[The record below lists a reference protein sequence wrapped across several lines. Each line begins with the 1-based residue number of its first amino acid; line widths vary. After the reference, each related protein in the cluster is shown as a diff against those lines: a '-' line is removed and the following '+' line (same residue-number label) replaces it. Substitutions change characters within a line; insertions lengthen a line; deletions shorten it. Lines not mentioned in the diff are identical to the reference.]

1 MNKTIARYGA
11 LLALALVLAAQPGVA
26 GDDPGLGLPWLE
38 SIGAS
43 GRLEGLHTVSAKAD
57 VTVSDGLTYSVTT
70 LFHDRQRAIFRR
82 VYQDRTV
89 TQGVEGRFVWSF
101 DGQEQTEAQPFV
113 EEIVIGHQLHAQ
125 ILFFDR
131 LHPGAVAAE
140 QATFGGRECM
150 KVQSTV
156 TDGSW
161 SLFFEPSGMPLG
173 LERSRTG
180 EAPIVF
186 TFDDWRSVEGIL
198 LPFSI
203 AIDDGQR
210 QFDYRF
216 SSVRLNEGHL
226 DELRPPESLMTGEQK
241 LLRLHRIIMDDHLFG
256 RTQQMTR
263 NQGDSMTIV
272 SDGEVYTVSS
282 DEAGAMLERIMA
294 SRDYFVYDDL
304 IRPLVS
310 ISEDG
315 TSGWLIAQVA
325 GEGIHYDEDRKPAGP
340 LEFVSSWVELYE
352 KVEGEWRRHG
362 IASTFRP
369 GRK

>member
-1 MNKTIARYGA
+1 MNDTIARYGA
-11 LLALALVLAAQPGVA
+11 LLAVALVLAAPPGVA
-26 GDDPGLGLPWLE
+26 GDEDPGLPWLE
-38 SIGAS
+38 SIGAA
-43 GRLEGLHTVSAKAD
+43 GRPPGIHTVSAQAD

-70 LFHDRQRAIFRR
+70 LFHDRQRAVFRR
-82 VYQDRTV
+82 VYPDRTV
-89 TQGVEGRFVWSF
+89 TQGVEGRYVWSF
-101 DGQEQTEAQPFV
+101 DGQKQTEAQPFV
-113 EEIVIGHQLHAQ
+113 EGFVLGHQLHAQ

-131 LHPGAVAAE
+131 LHPGAGPAE
-140 QATFGGRECM
+140 QATFAGQSCLVVE
-150 KVQSTV
+150 STV

-161 SLFFEPSGMPLG
+161 RLFYEPSGMPLG

-186 TFDDWRSVEGIL
+186 AFEDWQPVEGIL

-210 QFDYRF
+210 QFDYTF
-216 SSVRLNEGHL
+216 SSVRLNDGTL
-226 DELRPPESLMTGEQK
+226 DELRAPENLLTDEQK
-241 LLRLHRIIMDDHLFG
+241 LLRLHRITMDDHLFG
-256 RTQQMTR
+256 RTQQMR
-263 NQGDSMTIV
+263 RSQGDSMAIV

-294 SRDYFVYDDL
+294 SRDYVVEDDL
-304 IRPLVS
+304 IKPLVS

-315 TSGWLIAQVA
+315 TLSWLIAQVA
-325 GEGIHYDEDRKPAGP
+325 AKGIRFDENRQPTGP

-352 KVEGEWRRHG
+352 KIEGEWRRKG